1 MTGFILAIKQFL
13 AEILTSGFMVT
24 RIRSPLENQKFREL
38 SKCYLLVGIL
48 NSLEKCRRNVREK
61 HSTNY
66 NYRQENQQNRVVP
79 CWLLGIQYV
88 WKLRETDH
96 LPPKL
101 GQRETSNKILPPSF
115 TEIQNL
121 CNCKRLKIYII
132 VKRLLPKLSSVSV
145 LCRRNEKCGF
155 I

>member
-1 MTGFILAIKQFL
+1 M
-13 AEILTSGFMVT
+13 
-24 RIRSPLENQKFREL
+24 P
-38 SKCYLLVGIL
+38 
-48 NSLEKCRRNVREK
+48 EKCKRK

-66 NYRQENQQNRVVP
+66 NYRQETSRIGYHAD
-79 CWLLGIQYV
+79 CWEYSMCEAERQ
-88 WKLRETDH
+88 T

-121 CNCKRLKIYII
+121 CNCKSLKIYII
-132 VKRLLPKLSSVSV
+132 VKRLLPKLFSVLV

-155 I
+155 IRERKINKCGNF

>member
-48 NSLEKCRRNVREK
+48 NSLEKCWRNVREK
-61 HSTNY
+61 HSTIY
-66 NYRQENQQNRVVP
+66 NYCQENQQNTAIP

-88 WKLRETDH
+88 WKLRETGH
-96 LPPKL
+96 LPPKQ

-132 VKRLLPKLSSVSV
+132 VKRLLPKLSSVLV

>member
-1 MTGFILAIKQFL
+1 
-13 AEILTSGFMVT
+13 MVT
-24 RIRSPLENQKFREL
+24 RIRSPLENQEFREL

-48 NSLEKCRRNVREK
+48 NSLEKCWRNVREK

-66 NYRQENQQNRVVP
+66 NYLHENQQNMVVP
-79 CWLLGIQYV
+79 CCLLGIHYV
-88 WKLRETDH
+88 WKLGETDH
-96 LPPKL
+96 GPPKL

-121 CNCKRLKIYII
+121 CNCKRLHIYVI

-145 LCRRNEKCGF
+145 VCRRNEKCGS